1 MGAIKAGVVCV
12 TKFCKAHSSQFE
24 SYINYID
31 RDEATRNDNS
41 MKYNLYQDYMG
52 DPNKT
57 SSLFTESS
65 NALNQSEKQQLKE
78 LFQTAQDNGS
88 LMWQTVISFDN
99 RWLAENGLYRQEE
112 QMLDE
117 DRLKGIVRSA
127 VGKMLKAEKLENAVW
142 SAAIHFNTD
151 NIHVHIA
158 TVEPDPMREKRAYI
172 QYEEKMVDGKK
183 VKEPIRDS
191 SGQIVKK
198 EEYKGTFKPKSIEL
212 CKSSVVNEIL
222 NERESNL
229 KINQIIRESI
239 VKQKKEHPLSKDKDL
254 ANAFLNLYEH
264 MPNCAKNMWNYNNPI
279 MAPVREEID
288 QLSNMY
294 LDKYHKEEL
303 EELKQKL
310 KIQDASYKQAYGNT
324 GRSYYDGKM
333 QDMYARLGNAVLK
346 EVYEYDK
353 EIKSGAT
360 NGTRKNNIRSGR
372 TYNIQVRTSLA
383 SALNRMKKGLKD
395 EWQKCQ
401 NIREHE
407 QLMEQG
413 KNQTLDQNMEQ

>member
-1 MGAIKAGVVCV
+1 MGAIKAGVVCI

-99 RWLAENGLYRQEE
+99 RWLAKNGLYRQEE

-127 VGKMLKAEKLENAVW
+127 VRKMLKAEKLENAVW

-151 NIHVHIA
+151 NIHVHVA
-158 TVEPDPMREKRAYI
+158 TVEPDPMREKREYI

-212 CKSSVVNEIL
+212 CKSSIVNEIL

-229 KINQIIRESI
+229 QINQIIRESI

-254 ANAFLNLYEH
+254 ANVFLNLYEH

-279 MAPVREEID
+279 MAPVRVEID

-333 QDMYARLGNAVLK
+333 QDMYARLGNAILK

-353 EIKSGAT
+353 EIKLGAT

-395 EWQKCQ
+395 EWQKRQ